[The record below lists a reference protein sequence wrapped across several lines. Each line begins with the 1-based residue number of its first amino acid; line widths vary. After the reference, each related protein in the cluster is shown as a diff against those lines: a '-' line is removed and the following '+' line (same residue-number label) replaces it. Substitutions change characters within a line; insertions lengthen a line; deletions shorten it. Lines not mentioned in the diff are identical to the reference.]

1 MLKKSKNNG
10 GPIVNKETPNSGL
23 IRMIAGII
31 PIKVRKR
38 AVVVS
43 AVMTS
48 LIFNGETNRL
58 TKFLLHISSRN
69 NILKLMLD
77 RNKKS

>member
-1 MLKKSKNNG
+1 
-10 GPIVNKETPNSGL
+10 
-23 IRMIAGII
+23 MIAGII
-31 PIKVRKR
+31 PIKVLNR

-43 AVMTS
+43 AVITS

>member
-1 MLKKSKNNG
+1 MLKNSKNNG
-10 GPIVNKETPNSGL
+10 GPIFNKETPNSGL

-31 PIKVRKR
+31 PIKVLKR

-43 AVMTS
+43 AVMIS

-58 TKFLLHISSRN
+58 TKFLLHISSKN